1 MNYGRYQ
8 IVKELGKGAMG
19 FVFQAHDPQIDRLVA
34 IKVLREDRVVGEAF
48 VLRFMKEAQAIGRL
62 SHPNIVTVYDVGRD
76 HGTIYIAMEYLEGK
90 PFDDVINK
98 GQMSLEQIVDIGL
111 QVANTLNYAHEKT
124 LNPPIL
130 F

>member
-1 MNYGRYQ
+1 
-8 IVKELGKGAMG
+8 MG

-34 IKVLREDRVVGEAF
+34 LKVLREDRVVGEDF

-90 PFDDVINK
+90 PFDDVINN

-111 QVANTLNYAHEKT
+111 QVANTLNYAHEKGIVH
-124 LNPPIL
+124 LSLIHI
-130 F
+130 